1 MRPDESVVRAEGLTR
16 RFTGPDGR
24 PRVALDRA
32 SLSVTRGQLT
42 ALVGP
47 DGAGKTTLMRMMAGL
62 LAPDEGSLHVL
73 GLDVT
78 RNAQEVQ
85 DRISYMPQRFGLY
98 EDLSVQEN
106 LDLYAD
112 LHGVPQAVRRERF
125 ARLMAMTDLARFT
138 ARPAGKLSGGMK
150 QKLGLACT
158 LVRSPELLLLDE
170 PSVGVDPLSRRDLWE
185 ILLQLVR
192 DEQLSVVVSTAYM
205 DEAERCAHVHV
216 MNAGQVLANGT
227 PQALAQRAQGLAFVA
242 TPPGGMVARMLQARL
257 LDAASAV
264 VDAVPRGGQVRFIP
278 RPDVD
283 EAALR
288 PMLENVEVHPRP
300 AELEDAFMLML
311 RQHAEAV
318 GGQSSSEEPPAA
330 GVDRTLHGSWND
342 ALTAPAP
349 APAPAP
355 DGQRPAA
362 VTQQDLTAAFL
373 PLNEG
378 AGASRRDASG
388 VSLQTSAVL
397 PVTDHAEPVI
407 VVRDLVRR
415 FGDFTAVAST
425 SFEVRRGEIFGLLGP
440 NGAGKT
446 TTFRMLC
453 GLLPATSGSLQVAG
467 ANLRVAPARARARIG
482 YVAQKFSLYATLTV
496 RENLAF
502 YGAAYGL
509 HGRQLTERMDAML
522 QRFDLDPEAASGLLP
537 AGYRQR
543 LAMAAGLIHA
553 PDILFLDEP
562 TSGIDPLARRA
573 FWRTITALSAQGVT
587 IVITTHFMEEAEYC
601 DRIAIQDAGRMLALG
616 TPREVRTRAGG
627 AGSDMNAAFIA
638 IVERGRSGGGS

>member
-1 MRPDESVVRAEGLTR
+1 MRADESVVRAEGLTR

-24 PRVALDRA
+24 PRVALDRV

-73 GLDVT
+73 GRDVA

-125 ARLMAMTDLARFT
+125 ARLMAMTDLARFM
-138 ARPAGKLSGGMK
+138 ARPAGRLSGGMK

-216 MNAGQVLANGT
+216 MNAGHVLANGT
-227 PQALAQRAQGLAFVA
+227 PQALAQRAQGLTFVA
-242 TPPGGMVARMLQARL
+242 TPPGGMAARMLQARL

-264 VDAVPRGGQVRFIP
+264 VDAVPRGGQVRFIR

-288 PMLENVEVHPRP
+288 PLLENVEVHPRP

-311 RQHAEAV
+311 RQHAEAIV
-318 GGQSSSEEPPAA
+318 GQSSSEEPPAA
-330 GVDRTLHGSWND
+330 GTDRTLQGRRND
-342 ALTAPAP
+342 EPTAPA
-349 APAPAP
+349 
-355 DGQRPAA
+355 A
-362 VTQQDLTAAFL
+362 VEA
-373 PLNEG
+373 N
-378 AGASRRDASG
+378 
-388 VSLQTSAVL
+388 
-397 PVTDHAEPVI
+397 AEPVI

-509 HGRQLTERMDAML
+509 HGRQLTERIEAML
-522 QRFDLDPEAASGLLP
+522 QRFDLDPELS
-537 AGYRQR
+537 
-543 LAMAAGLIHA
+543 LIH
-553 PDILFLDEP
+553 I
-562 TSGIDPLARRA
+562 
-573 FWRTITALSAQGVT
+573 
-587 IVITTHFMEEAEYC
+587 
-601 DRIAIQDAGRMLALG
+601 
-616 TPREVRTRAGG
+616 
-627 AGSDMNAAFIA
+627 
-638 IVERGRSGGGS
+638 

>member
-24 PRVALDRA
+24 PRVALDRV

-78 RNAQEVQ
+78 RDAQAVQ

-125 ARLMAMTDLARFT
+125 VRLMAMTDLARFT

-216 MNAGQVLANGT
+216 MNAGHVLADGT
-227 PQALAQRAQGLAFVA
+227 PQALAQRAQGLTFVA
-242 TPPGGMVARMLQARL
+242 TPPGGMAARTLQARL

-264 VDAVPRGGQVRFIP
+264 VDAVPRGGQVRFIR

-283 EAALR
+283 EEALQ
-288 PMLENVEVHPRP
+288 PLLENVVVHPRP

-311 RQHAEAV
+311 HQHAEAV

-330 GVDRTLHGSWND
+330 GTDRTLQGRRNNEPT
-342 ALTAPAP
+342 AL
-349 APAPAP
+349 
-355 DGQRPAA
+355 AA
-362 VTQQDLTAAFL
+362 VEA
-373 PLNEG
+373 
-378 AGASRRDASG
+378 
-388 VSLQTSAVL
+388 
-397 PVTDHAEPVI
+397 HAEPVI

-509 HGRQLTERMDAML
+509 HGRQLTERMEAML
-522 QRFDLDPEAASGLLP
+522 QRFDLDPEAESGLLP

-616 TPREVRTRAGG
+616 TPHEVRELAGG
-627 AGSDMNAAFIA
+627 ARSDMNEAFIA
-638 IVERGRSGGGS
+638 IVEQGRREAVT

>member
-24 PRVALDRA
+24 PQVALDRV
-32 SLSVTRGQLT
+32 SLSVPRGQLT

-62 LAPDEGSLHVL
+62 LAPEEGSLHVL

-125 ARLMAMTDLARFT
+125 ARLMAMTDLARVT

-205 DEAERCAHVHV
+205 DEAERCTHVHV
-216 MNAGQVLANGT
+216 MNAGHVLANGT
-227 PQALAQRAQGLAFVA
+227 PQALAQRAQGLTFVA
-242 TPPGGMVARMLQARL
+242 TPPVGMAARMLQARL
-257 LDAASAV
+257 LDAVSTV
-264 VDAVPRGGQVRFIP
+264 VDAVPRGGQVRFIR

-288 PMLENVEVHPRP
+288 PLLEDVEVHPRP

-311 RQHAEAV
+311 RQHAEAA
-318 GGQSSSEEPPAA
+318 GGRSSSEGPPAA
-330 GVDRTLHGSWND
+330 GADRTLHGQRND
-342 ALTAPAP
+342 EPTAPVA
-349 APAPAP
+349 
-355 DGQRPAA
+355 
-362 VTQQDLTAAFL
+362 
-373 PLNEG
+373 
-378 AGASRRDASG
+378 
-388 VSLQTSAVL
+388 
-397 PVTDHAEPVI
+397 DHAEPVI

-496 RENLAF
+496 CENLAF

-509 HGRQLTERMDAML
+509 HGRQLAERMQAML
-522 QRFDLDPEAASGLLP
+522 QRFDLDPEAESGLLP

-616 TPREVRTRAGG
+616 TPHEVRELAGG
-627 AGSDMNAAFIA
+627 AGSDMNEAFIA
-638 IVERGRSGGGS
+638 IVEQGRREAVT

>member
-1 MRPDESVVRAEGLTR
+1 MRADESVVRAEGLTR

-24 PRVALDRA
+24 PLVALDRV
-32 SLSVTRGQLT
+32 SLSVPRGQLT

-62 LAPDEGSLHVL
+62 LAPDEGSLRVL

-78 RNAQEVQ
+78 RDAQAVQ

-216 MNAGQVLANGT
+216 MNAGHVLADGM
-227 PQALAQRAQGLAFVA
+227 PQALAQRAQGLTFVA
-242 TPPGGMVARMLQARL
+242 MPPGGMAARMLQARL
-257 LDAASAV
+257 LDAASVV
-264 VDAVPRGGQVRFIP
+264 VDAVPRGGQVRFIR
-278 RPDVD
+278 RPNVD

-288 PMLENVEVHPRP
+288 PLLENVEVHPRP

-311 RQHAEAV
+311 RQHAEAA
-318 GGQSSSEEPPAA
+318 GGQSSSEGLPAA
-330 GVDRTLHGSWND
+330 GTDRTLQGRRNSEP
-342 ALTAPAP
+342 T
-349 APAPAP
+349 AP

-362 VTQQDLTAAFL
+362 VTQQDLTEAFP

-388 VSLQTSAVL
+388 MSLQSAVL

-616 TPREVRTRAGG
+616 TPREVRTQAGG

-638 IVERGRSGGGS
+638 IVERGRGGGGA

>member
-1 MRPDESVVRAEGLTR
+1 MRPDDSVVRAEGLTR

-24 PRVALDRA
+24 PLVALDRV

-62 LAPDEGSLHVL
+62 LAPDEGSLRVL

-78 RNAQEVQ
+78 RDAQAVQ

-205 DEAERCAHVHV
+205 DEAERCAQVHV

-227 PQALAQRAQGLAFVA
+227 PQALAQRAQGLTFVA
-242 TPPGGMVARMLQARL
+242 MPPGGMAARMLQAQL
-257 LDAASAV
+257 LDAVSVV
-264 VDAVPRGGQVRFIP
+264 VDAVPRGGQVRFIR

-311 RQHAEAV
+311 RQHAETV

-330 GVDRTLHGSWND
+330 VTDRTLQGRRSSEP
-342 ALTAPAP
+342 T
-349 APAPAP
+349 AP

-362 VTQQDLTAAFL
+362 VMQQDLTAAVP

-616 TPREVRTRAGG
+616 TPHEVRELAGG
-627 AGSDMNAAFIA
+627 ARSDMNEAFIA
-638 IVERGRSGGGS
+638 IVEQGRREAVT

>member
-1 MRPDESVVRAEGLTR
+1 MRADESVVRAEGLTR

-24 PRVALDRA
+24 PLVALDRV

-73 GLDVT
+73 GRDVA

-106 LDLYAD
+106 LDLYAE

-216 MNAGQVLANGT
+216 MNAGQVLADGM
-227 PQALAQRAQGLAFVA
+227 PQALAQRAQGLTFVA
-242 TPPGGMVARMLQARL
+242 TPPDGMAARMLQARL
-257 LDAASAV
+257 LDAVSVV
-264 VDAVPRGGQVRFIP
+264 VDAVPSGGQVRFIR

-311 RQHAEAV
+311 RQHAEAA
-318 GGQSSSEEPPAA
+318 GGQSSSEGLPAA
-330 GVDRTLHGSWND
+330 GTDRTLQGRRNSGPT
-342 ALTAPAP
+342 ALAT
-349 APAPAP
+349 

-388 VSLQTSAVL
+388 MYLQTSAVL
-397 PVTDHAEPVI
+397 PVTDHAESVI

-509 HGRQLTERMDAML
+509 HGRQLTERIEAML
-522 QRFDLDPEAASGLLP
+522 QRFDLDPAAESGLLP

-616 TPREVRTRAGG
+616 TPREVRTQAGG

-638 IVERGRSGGGS
+638 IVERGRGGGGA

>member
-24 PRVALDRA
+24 PRVALDRV

-62 LAPDEGSLHVL
+62 LAPDEGSLRVL

-78 RNAQEVQ
+78 RDAQAVQ

-216 MNAGQVLANGT
+216 MNAGQVLADGM
-227 PQALAQRAQGLAFVA
+227 PQALAQRAQGLTFVA
-242 TPPGGMVARMLQARL
+242 TSPGGMAARTLQARL

-264 VDAVPRGGQVRFIP
+264 VDAVPRGGQVRFIR

-288 PMLENVEVHPRP
+288 PLLENVEVHPRP

-311 RQHAEAV
+311 RQHAEAA
-318 GGQSSSEEPPAA
+318 GGQSSSEGLPVA
-330 GVDRTLHGSWND
+330 GTDRTLQGRRNSGPT
-342 ALTAPAP
+342 AL
-349 APAPAP
+349 AP

-362 VTQQDLTAAFL
+362 VTQQDLTAVFP

-378 AGASRRDASG
+378 AEASRRDASG
-388 VSLQTSAVL
+388 VSLQSAVL

-425 SFEVRRGEIFGLLGP
+425 SFEVWRGEIFGLLGP

-509 HGRQLTERMDAML
+509 HGRQLTERMQAML
-522 QRFDLDPEAASGLLP
+522 QRFDLDPEAESGLLP

-543 LAMAAGLIHA
+543 LAMAAGLVHA

-616 TPREVRTRAGG
+616 TPHEVRELAGG
-627 AGSDMNAAFIA
+627 AGRDMNAAFIA

>member
-1 MRPDESVVRAEGLTR
+1 MRADESVVRAEGLTR

-24 PRVALDRA
+24 PRVALDRV

-78 RNAQEVQ
+78 RDAQAVQ

-125 ARLMAMTDLARFT
+125 VRLMAMTDLARFT

-216 MNAGQVLANGT
+216 MNAGQVLADGT
-227 PQALAQRAQGLAFVA
+227 PQALAQRAQGLTFVA
-242 TPPGGMVARMLQARL
+242 TPPDGVSARMLQAQL

-264 VDAVPRGGQVRFIP
+264 VDAVPRGGQVRFIR

-283 EAALR
+283 EEALQ
-288 PMLENVEVHPRP
+288 PLLENVVVHPRP

-330 GVDRTLHGSWND
+330 GTDRTLQVRRNNEP
-342 ALTAPAP
+342 TAPA
-349 APAPAP
+349 
-355 DGQRPAA
+355 A
-362 VTQQDLTAAFL
+362 VEA
-373 PLNEG
+373 N
-378 AGASRRDASG
+378 
-388 VSLQTSAVL
+388 
-397 PVTDHAEPVI
+397 AEPVI

-425 SFEVRRGEIFGLLGP
+425 SFEVLRGEIFGLLGP

-522 QRFDLDPEAASGLLP
+522 QRFDLDPEAESGLLP

-616 TPREVRTRAGG
+616 TPREVRELAG
-627 AGSDMNAAFIA
+627 AKGSDMNAAFIA

>member
-24 PRVALDRA
+24 PLVALDRV

-47 DGAGKTTLMRMMAGL
+47 DGAGKTTLMRLMAGL
-62 LAPDEGSLHVL
+62 LAPDEGTLHVL

-78 RNAQEVQ
+78 RNAQTVQ

-227 PQALAQRAQGLAFVA
+227 PQALAQRAQGLTFVA
-242 TPPGGMVARMLQARL
+242 TPPDGMAARMLQARL
-257 LDAASAV
+257 LDAVSVV
-264 VDAVPRGGQVRFIP
+264 VDAVPRGGQVRFIR

-283 EAALR
+283 EEALQ
-288 PMLENVEVHPRP
+288 PLLENAEVHPRP

-311 RQHAEAV
+311 RQHAEEA
-318 GGQSSSEEPPAA
+318 GGQSSSEGLPAA
-330 GVDRTLHGSWND
+330 GTDRTLQGRRNSEP
-342 ALTAPAP
+342 TAPN
-349 APAPAP
+349 
-355 DGQRPAA
+355 GQRPSA
-362 VTQQDLTAAFL
+362 VTQQDLTVAVP

-388 VSLQTSAVL
+388 VSLQSAVL

-453 GLLPATSGSLQVAG
+453 GLLQATSGSLQVAG

-496 RENLAF
+496 CENLAF

-509 HGRQLTERMDAML
+509 HGRQLAERMQAML
-522 QRFDLDPEAASGLLP
+522 QRFDLDPEAESGLLP

-616 TPREVRTRAGG
+616 TPHEVRELAGG
-627 AGSDMNAAFIA
+627 AGSDMNEAFIA
-638 IVERGRSGGGS
+638 IVEQGRREAVT

>member
-1 MRPDESVVRAEGLTR
+1 MRADESVVRAEGLTR

-24 PRVALDRA
+24 PLVALDRV
-32 SLSVTRGQLT
+32 SLSVPRGQLT

-78 RNAQEVQ
+78 RDAQAVQ

-125 ARLMAMTDLARFT
+125 ARLMAMTDLARFM

-216 MNAGQVLANGT
+216 MNAGHVLANGT
-227 PQALAQRAQGLAFVA
+227 PQALAQRAQGLTFVA
-242 TPPGGMVARMLQARL
+242 TPPGGMAARMLQARL

-264 VDAVPRGGQVRFIP
+264 VDAVPRGGQVRFIR

-288 PMLENVEVHPRP
+288 PLLENVEVHPRP

-311 RQHAEAV
+311 RQHAEAIV
-318 GGQSSSEEPPAA
+318 GQSSSEEPPAA
-330 GVDRTLHGSWND
+330 GTDRTLQGRRND
-342 ALTAPAP
+342 EPTAPA
-349 APAPAP
+349 
-355 DGQRPAA
+355 A
-362 VTQQDLTAAFL
+362 VEA
-373 PLNEG
+373 N
-378 AGASRRDASG
+378 
-388 VSLQTSAVL
+388 
-397 PVTDHAEPVI
+397 AEPVI

-509 HGRQLTERMDAML
+509 HGRQLTERIEAML

-616 TPREVRTRAGG
+616 TPHEVRTQAGE

>member
-1 MRPDESVVRAEGLTR
+1 MRPDEFVVRAEGLTR

-24 PRVALDRA
+24 PRVALDRV

-62 LAPDEGSLHVL
+62 LAPDEGSLRVL

-78 RNAQEVQ
+78 RDAQAVQ

-227 PQALAQRAQGLAFVA
+227 PQALAQRAQGLTFVA
-242 TPPGGMVARMLQARL
+242 TPPDGMAARMLQARL
-257 LDAASAV
+257 LDAVSVV
-264 VDAVPRGGQVRFIP
+264 VDAVPRGGQVRFIR

-283 EAALR
+283 EEALQ
-288 PMLENVEVHPRP
+288 PLLENAEVHPRP

-311 RQHAEAV
+311 RQHAEAA
-318 GGQSSSEEPPAA
+318 GGQSSSEGPPAA
-330 GVDRTLHGSWND
+330 GADRTLQGRRND
-342 ALTAPAP
+342 EPTAP
-349 APAPAP
+349 
-355 DGQRPAA
+355 
-362 VTQQDLTAAFL
+362 V
-373 PLNEG
+373 E
-378 AGASRRDASG
+378 
-388 VSLQTSAVL
+388 
-397 PVTDHAEPVI
+397 DHAEPVI
-407 VVRDLVRR
+407 VVRNLVRR

-509 HGRQLTERMDAML
+509 HGRQLTERIEAML
-522 QRFDLDPEAASGLLP
+522 QRFDLDPEAESGLLP

-616 TPREVRTRAGG
+616 TPHEVRELAGG
-627 AGSDMNAAFIA
+627 ARSDMNEAFIA
-638 IVERGRSGGGS
+638 IVEQGRREAVT

>member
-1 MRPDESVVRAEGLTR
+1 MRPDDSVVRAEGLTR

-24 PRVALDRA
+24 PLVALDRV
-32 SLSVTRGQLT
+32 SLSVTQGQLT

-216 MNAGQVLANGT
+216 MNAGHVLADGM
-227 PQALAQRAQGLAFVA
+227 PQALAQRAQGLTFVA
-242 TPPGGMVARMLQARL
+242 MPPGGMAARMLQARL

-264 VDAVPRGGQVRFIP
+264 VDAVPRGGQVRFIR

-283 EAALR
+283 EEALQ
-288 PMLENVEVHPRP
+288 PLLENVVVHPRP

-330 GVDRTLHGSWND
+330 GTDRTLQGRRND
-342 ALTAPAP
+342 EPTAPA
-349 APAPAP
+349 
-355 DGQRPAA
+355 A
-362 VTQQDLTAAFL
+362 VEA
-373 PLNEG
+373 N
-378 AGASRRDASG
+378 
-388 VSLQTSAVL
+388 
-397 PVTDHAEPVI
+397 AEPVI

-425 SFEVRRGEIFGLLGP
+425 SFEVWRGEIFGLLGP

-509 HGRQLTERMDAML
+509 HGRQLTERIEAML
-522 QRFDLDPEAASGLLP
+522 QRFDLDPEAESGLLP

-616 TPREVRTRAGG
+616 TPHEVRELAGG
-627 AGSDMNAAFIA
+627 AGSDMNEAFIA
-638 IVERGRSGGGS
+638 IVEQGRREAVT

>member
-24 PRVALDRA
+24 PLVALDRV

-78 RNAQEVQ
+78 RNAQAVQ

-227 PQALAQRAQGLAFVA
+227 PQALAQRAQGLTFVA
-242 TPPGGMVARMLQARL
+242 MPPGGMAARMLQARL

-264 VDAVPRGGQVRFIP
+264 VDAVPRGGQVRFIR

-283 EAALR
+283 EDALQ
-288 PMLENVEVHPRP
+288 PLLENVEVHPRP

-311 RQHAEAV
+311 RQHAEAA
-318 GGQSSSEEPPAA
+318 GGQSSSEGLPAA
-330 GVDRTLHGSWND
+330 GTDRTLQGRRND
-342 ALTAPAP
+342 EPTAPA
-349 APAPAP
+349 
-355 DGQRPAA
+355 A
-362 VTQQDLTAAFL
+362 VEA
-373 PLNEG
+373 N
-378 AGASRRDASG
+378 
-388 VSLQTSAVL
+388 
-397 PVTDHAEPVI
+397 AEPVI

-425 SFEVRRGEIFGLLGP
+425 SFEVLRGEIFGLLGP

-522 QRFDLDPEAASGLLP
+522 QRFDLDPEAESGLLP

-616 TPREVRTRAGG
+616 TPREVRELAG
-627 AGSDMNAAFIA
+627 AKGSDMNAAFIA

>member
-24 PRVALDRA
+24 PLVALDRV

-78 RNAQEVQ
+78 RDAQAVQ

-192 DEQLSVVVSTAYM
+192 GEQLSVVVSTAYM

-227 PQALAQRAQGLAFVA
+227 PQALAHRAQGLTFVA
-242 TPPGGMVARMLQARL
+242 TPPGGMAARMLQARL
-257 LDAASAV
+257 LDAASLV
-264 VDAVPRGGQVRFIP
+264 VDAVPRGGQVRFIR

-283 EAALR
+283 EEALQ
-288 PMLENVEVHPRP
+288 PLLENVVVHPRP

-311 RQHAEAV
+311 RQHAEAA
-318 GGQSSSEEPPAA
+318 GGQSSSEGLPAA
-330 GVDRTLHGSWND
+330 GADRTLQGRRND
-342 ALTAPAP
+342 EPTAP
-349 APAPAP
+349 
-355 DGQRPAA
+355 
-362 VTQQDLTAAFL
+362 V
-373 PLNEG
+373 E
-378 AGASRRDASG
+378 
-388 VSLQTSAVL
+388 
-397 PVTDHAEPVI
+397 DHAEPVI

-425 SFEVRRGEIFGLLGP
+425 SFEVWRGEIFGLLGP

-509 HGRQLTERMDAML
+509 HGRQLTERIEAML
-522 QRFDLDPEAASGLLP
+522 QRFDLDPAAESGLLP

-616 TPREVRTRAGG
+616 TPRDVRTQAGE

-638 IVERGRSGGGS
+638 IVERGRREAVT

>member
-1 MRPDESVVRAEGLTR
+1 MRADESVVRAEGLTR

-24 PRVALDRA
+24 PRVALDRV

-73 GLDVT
+73 GRDVT
-78 RNAQEVQ
+78 RNAQAVQ

-216 MNAGQVLANGT
+216 MNAGHVLADGM
-227 PQALAQRAQGLAFVA
+227 PQALAQRAQGLTFVA
-242 TPPGGMVARMLQARL
+242 MPPGGMAARMLQARL

-264 VDAVPRGGQVRFIP
+264 VDAVPRGGQVRFIR

-283 EAALR
+283 EEALQ
-288 PMLENVEVHPRP
+288 PLLENVVVHPRP

-330 GVDRTLHGSWND
+330 GADRTLHGSWND
-342 ALTAPAP
+342 ALT
-349 APAPAP
+349 APAP

-362 VTQQDLTAAFL
+362 VTQQDLTAAFP

-388 VSLQTSAVL
+388 VSLQSAVL

-425 SFEVRRGEIFGLLGP
+425 SFEVWRGEIFGLLGP

-509 HGRQLTERMDAML
+509 HGRQLTERIEAML
-522 QRFDLDPEAASGLLP
+522 QRFDLDPEAESGLLP

-616 TPREVRTRAGG
+616 TPREVRTQAGE

-638 IVERGRSGGGS
+638 IVEQGRREAVT

>member
-1 MRPDESVVRAEGLTR
+1 MRADESVVRAEGLTR

-24 PRVALDRA
+24 PLVALDRV
-32 SLSVTRGQLT
+32 SLSVPRGQLT

-78 RNAQEVQ
+78 RDAQAVQ

-205 DEAERCAHVHV
+205 DEAERCTHVHV
-216 MNAGQVLANGT
+216 MNAGHVLANGT
-227 PQALAQRAQGLAFVA
+227 PQALAQRAQGLTFVA
-242 TPPGGMVARMLQARL
+242 TPPVGMAARMLQARL
-257 LDAASAV
+257 LDAASAA
-264 VDAVPRGGQVRFIP
+264 VDAVPRGGQVRFIR

-311 RQHAEAV
+311 RQHAEAA
-318 GGQSSSEEPPAA
+318 GGQSSSEGLPAA
-330 GVDRTLHGSWND
+330 GADRTLQGRRND
-342 ALTAPAP
+342 EPTAPA
-349 APAPAP
+349 A
-355 DGQRPAA
+355 
-362 VTQQDLTAAFL
+362 
-373 PLNEG
+373 
-378 AGASRRDASG
+378 
-388 VSLQTSAVL
+388 
-397 PVTDHAEPVI
+397 VTDHAEPVI

-509 HGRQLTERMDAML
+509 HGRQLTERIEAML
-522 QRFDLDPEAASGLLP
+522 QRFDLDPAAESGLLP

-573 FWRTITALSAQGVT
+573 FWRTITVLSAQGVT

-616 TPREVRTRAGG
+616 TPREVRELAGG
-627 AGSDMNAAFIA
+627 AGSDMNEAFIA
-638 IVERGRSGGGS
+638 IVEQGRREAVT

>member
-242 TPPGGMVARMLQARL
+242 TPPDGMAARMLQARL
-257 LDAASAV
+257 LDAVSVV
-264 VDAVPRGGQVRFIP
+264 VDAVPSGGQVRFIR

-311 RQHAEAV
+311 RQHAEAA
-318 GGQSSSEEPPAA
+318 GGQSSSEGLPAA
-330 GVDRTLHGSWND
+330 GTDRTLQGRRNSGPT
-342 ALTAPAP
+342 ALAT
-349 APAPAP
+349 

-388 VSLQTSAVL
+388 MYLQTSAVL
-397 PVTDHAEPVI
+397 PVTDHAESVI

-467 ANLRVAPARARARIG
+467 ANLRVAPARARARARIG

-509 HGRQLTERMDAML
+509 HGRQLTERMQAML
-522 QRFDLDPEAASGLLP
+522 QRFDLDPEAESGLLP

-616 TPREVRTRAGG
+616 TPREVRTQAGG

-638 IVERGRSGGGS
+638 IVERGRGGGGA

>member
-24 PRVALDRA
+24 PLVALDRV

-227 PQALAQRAQGLAFVA
+227 PQALAQRAQGLTFVA
-242 TPPGGMVARMLQARL
+242 MPPSGMAARMLQARL

-264 VDAVPRGGQVRFIP
+264 VDAVPSGGQVRFIR

-288 PMLENVEVHPRP
+288 PLLENVKVHPRP

-311 RQHAEAV
+311 RQHAEAA
-318 GGQSSSEEPPAA
+318 GGQSSSEGLPAA
-330 GVDRTLHGSWND
+330 GTDRTLQGRRNSEP
-342 ALTAPAP
+342 T
-349 APAPAP
+349 AP
-355 DGQRPAA
+355 DGQRPSA
-362 VTQQDLTAAFL
+362 VTQQDRTVAVP

-388 VSLQTSAVL
+388 VSLQSAVL

-509 HGRQLTERMDAML
+509 HGRQLAERTQAML
-522 QRFDLDPEAASGLLP
+522 QRFDLDPEAESGLLP

-616 TPREVRTRAGG
+616 TPHEVRELAGG

>member
-24 PRVALDRA
+24 PLVALDRV
-32 SLSVTRGQLT
+32 SLSVPRGQLT

-78 RNAQEVQ
+78 RNAQAVQ

-112 LHGVPQAVRRERF
+112 LHGVPQAVRCERF

-216 MNAGQVLANGT
+216 MNAGQVLADGT
-227 PQALAQRAQGLAFVA
+227 PQVLAQRAQGLTFVA
-242 TPPGGMVARMLQARL
+242 TPPDGVSARMLQAQL

-264 VDAVPRGGQVRFIP
+264 VDAVPRGGQVRFIR

-283 EAALR
+283 EEALQ
-288 PMLENVEVHPRP
+288 PLLENVVVHPRP
-300 AELEDAFMLML
+300 VELEDAFMLML

-330 GVDRTLHGSWND
+330 GTDRTLQGRRND
-342 ALTAPAP
+342 EPTAPA
-349 APAPAP
+349 
-355 DGQRPAA
+355 A
-362 VTQQDLTAAFL
+362 VEA
-373 PLNEG
+373 N
-378 AGASRRDASG
+378 
-388 VSLQTSAVL
+388 
-397 PVTDHAEPVI
+397 AEPVI

-425 SFEVRRGEIFGLLGP
+425 SFEVLRGEIFGLLGP

-522 QRFDLDPEAASGLLP
+522 QRFDLDPEAESGLLP

-616 TPREVRTRAGG
+616 TPREVRELAG
-627 AGSDMNAAFIA
+627 AKGSDMNAAFIA

>member
-1 MRPDESVVRAEGLTR
+1 MRPDEFVVRAEGLTR

-24 PRVALDRA
+24 PRVALDRV

-73 GLDVT
+73 GRDVA

-216 MNAGQVLANGT
+216 MNAGHVLADGM
-227 PQALAQRAQGLAFVA
+227 PQALAQRAQGLTFVA
-242 TPPGGMVARMLQARL
+242 MPPGGMAARMLQARL

-264 VDAVPRGGQVRFIP
+264 VDAVPRGGQVRFIR

-283 EAALR
+283 EEALQ
-288 PMLENVEVHPRP
+288 PLLENVVVHPRP

-318 GGQSSSEEPPAA
+318 VGQSSSEEPPAA
-330 GVDRTLHGSWND
+330 GTDRTLQGRRND
-342 ALTAPAP
+342 EPTAPA
-349 APAPAP
+349 
-355 DGQRPAA
+355 A
-362 VTQQDLTAAFL
+362 VEA
-373 PLNEG
+373 N
-378 AGASRRDASG
+378 
-388 VSLQTSAVL
+388 
-397 PVTDHAEPVI
+397 AEPVI

-467 ANLRVAPARARARIG
+467 ANLRMAPARARARIG

-509 HGRQLTERMDAML
+509 HGRQLTERMQAML
-522 QRFDLDPEAASGLLP
+522 KRFDLDPEAESGLLP

-616 TPREVRTRAGG
+616 TPREVRELAGG
-627 AGSDMNAAFIA
+627 AGSDMNEAFIA
-638 IVERGRSGGGS
+638 IVEQGRREAVT

>member
-24 PRVALDRA
+24 PRVALDRV

-62 LAPDEGSLHVL
+62 LAPDEGSLRVL

-78 RNAQEVQ
+78 RDAQAVQ

-192 DEQLSVVVSTAYM
+192 DEKLSVVVSTAYM

-216 MNAGQVLANGT
+216 MNAGHVLADGM
-227 PQALAQRAQGLAFVA
+227 PQALAQRAQGLTFVA
-242 TPPGGMVARMLQARL
+242 MPPGGMAARMLQARL
-257 LDAASAV
+257 LDAASVV
-264 VDAVPRGGQVRFIP
+264 VDAVPRGGQVRFIR
-278 RPDVD
+278 RPNVD

-288 PMLENVEVHPRP
+288 PLLENVEVHPRP

-311 RQHAEAV
+311 RQHAEAA
-318 GGQSSSEEPPAA
+318 GGQSSSEGLPAA
-330 GVDRTLHGSWND
+330 GTDRTLQGRRNSEP
-342 ALTAPAP
+342 T
-349 APAPAP
+349 AP

-397 PVTDHAEPVI
+397 PVTDHAESVI

-509 HGRQLTERMDAML
+509 HGRQLTERIEAML
-522 QRFDLDPEAASGLLP
+522 QRFDLDPEAESGLLP

-543 LAMAAGLIHA
+543 LAMAAGLVHA

-616 TPREVRTRAGG
+616 TPRDVRTQAGE

-638 IVERGRSGGGS
+638 IVEQGRREAVT

>member
-1 MRPDESVVRAEGLTR
+1 MRPDDSVVRAEGLTR

-24 PRVALDRA
+24 PLVALDRV
-32 SLSVTRGQLT
+32 SLSVPRGQLT

-62 LAPDEGSLHVL
+62 LAPEEGSLHVL

-216 MNAGQVLANGT
+216 MNAGHVLANGT
-227 PQALAQRAQGLAFVA
+227 PQALAQRAQGLTFVA
-242 TPPGGMVARMLQARL
+242 TPPVGMAARMLQARL
-257 LDAASAV
+257 LDAVSTV
-264 VDAVPRGGQVRFIP
+264 VDAVPRGGQVRFIR

-288 PMLENVEVHPRP
+288 PLLEDVEVHPRP

-311 RQHAEAV
+311 RQHAEAA
-318 GGQSSSEEPPAA
+318 GGRSSSEGPPAA
-330 GVDRTLHGSWND
+330 GADRTLHGQRND
-342 ALTAPAP
+342 EPTAPVA
-349 APAPAP
+349 
-355 DGQRPAA
+355 
-362 VTQQDLTAAFL
+362 
-373 PLNEG
+373 
-378 AGASRRDASG
+378 
-388 VSLQTSAVL
+388 
-397 PVTDHAEPVI
+397 DHAEPVI

-509 HGRQLTERMDAML
+509 HGRQLAERMQAML
-522 QRFDLDPEAASGLLP
+522 QRFDLDPEAESGLLP

-616 TPREVRTRAGG
+616 TPHEVRELAGG
-627 AGSDMNAAFIA
+627 AGSDMNEAFIA
-638 IVERGRSGGGS
+638 IVEQGRREAVT

>member
-24 PRVALDRA
+24 PLVALDRV

-78 RNAQEVQ
+78 RDAQAVQ

-227 PQALAQRAQGLAFVA
+227 PQALAQRAQGLTFVA
-242 TPPGGMVARMLQARL
+242 MPPSGMAARMLQARL

-264 VDAVPRGGQVRFIP
+264 VDAVPSGGQVRFIR

-288 PMLENVEVHPRP
+288 PLLENVKVHPRP

-311 RQHAEAV
+311 RQHAEAA
-318 GGQSSSEEPPAA
+318 GGQSSSEGLPAA
-330 GVDRTLHGSWND
+330 GTDRTLQGRRNSEP
-342 ALTAPAP
+342 T
-349 APAPAP
+349 AP
-355 DGQRPAA
+355 DGQRPSA
-362 VTQQDLTAAFL
+362 VTQQDRTVAVP

-388 VSLQTSAVL
+388 VSLQSAVL

-509 HGRQLTERMDAML
+509 HGRQLAERTQAML
-522 QRFDLDPEAASGLLP
+522 QRFDLDPEAESGLLP

-616 TPREVRTRAGG
+616 TPREVRELAGG
-627 AGSDMNAAFIA
+627 AGSDMNEAFIA
-638 IVERGRSGGGS
+638 IVEQGRREAVT

>member
-1 MRPDESVVRAEGLTR
+1 MRPDDSVVRAEGLTR

-24 PRVALDRA
+24 PLVALDRV
-32 SLSVTRGQLT
+32 SLSVTQGQLT

-62 LAPDEGSLHVL
+62 LALDEGSLHVL

-216 MNAGQVLANGT
+216 MNAGHVLANGT
-227 PQALAQRAQGLAFVA
+227 PQALAQRAQGLTFVA
-242 TPPGGMVARMLQARL
+242 TPPVGMVARMLQARL

-264 VDAVPRGGQVRFIP
+264 VDAVPRGGQVRFIR

-283 EAALR
+283 EEALQSL
-288 PMLENVEVHPRP
+288 LEDVEVHPRP

-311 RQHAEAV
+311 RQHAEAA
-318 GGQSSSEEPPAA
+318 GGQSSSEGPPAA
-330 GVDRTLHGSWND
+330 GADRTLHGQRND
-342 ALTAPAP
+342 EPTAPVA
-349 APAPAP
+349 
-355 DGQRPAA
+355 
-362 VTQQDLTAAFL
+362 
-373 PLNEG
+373 
-378 AGASRRDASG
+378 
-388 VSLQTSAVL
+388 
-397 PVTDHAEPVI
+397 DHAEPVI

-496 RENLAF
+496 CENLAF

-509 HGRQLTERMDAML
+509 HGRQLAERMQAML
-522 QRFDLDPEAASGLLP
+522 QRFDLDPEAESGLLP

-616 TPREVRTRAGG
+616 TPHEVRELAGG
-627 AGSDMNAAFIA
+627 AGSDMNEAFIA
-638 IVERGRSGGGS
+638 IVEQGRREAVT

>member
-24 PRVALDRA
+24 PRVALDRV

-62 LAPDEGSLHVL
+62 LAPDEGSLRVL

-78 RNAQEVQ
+78 RDAQAVQ

-125 ARLMAMTDLARFT
+125 AQLMAMTDLARFT

-192 DEQLSVVVSTAYM
+192 DEKLSVVVSTAYM

-216 MNAGQVLANGT
+216 MNVGQVLADGM
-227 PQALAQRAQGLAFVA
+227 PQALAQRAQGITFVA
-242 TPPGGMVARMLQARL
+242 TPPGGMAARMLQARL
-257 LDAASAV
+257 LDAASVV
-264 VDAVPRGGQVRFIP
+264 VDAVPRGGQVRFIR
-278 RPDVD
+278 RPNVD

-288 PMLENVEVHPRP
+288 PLLENVEVHPRP

-311 RQHAEAV
+311 RQHAEAA
-318 GGQSSSEEPPAA
+318 GGQSSSEGLPAA
-330 GVDRTLHGSWND
+330 GTDRTLQGRRNSEP
-342 ALTAPAP
+342 T
-349 APAPAP
+349 AP

-362 VTQQDLTAAFL
+362 VTQQDLTAAFP

-388 VSLQTSAVL
+388 MYLQTSAVL
-397 PVTDHAEPVI
+397 PVTDHAESVI

-616 TPREVRTRAGG
+616 TPHEVRELAGG
-627 AGSDMNAAFIA
+627 AGRDMNAAFIA
-638 IVERGRSGGGS
+638 IVEQGRREAVT

>member
-16 RFTGPDGR
+16 RFTGSDGR
-24 PRVALDRA
+24 PRVALDRV

-47 DGAGKTTLMRMMAGL
+47 DGAGKTTLMRMTAGL

-78 RNAQEVQ
+78 RNAQAVQ

-216 MNAGQVLANGT
+216 MNAGQVLADGM
-227 PQALAQRAQGLAFVA
+227 PQALAQRAQGLTFVA
-242 TPPGGMVARMLQARL
+242 TPPGGMAARVLQARL
-257 LDAASAV
+257 LDAASVV
-264 VDAVPRGGQVRFIP
+264 VDAVPRGGQVRFI
-278 RPDVD
+278 RRLDVD

-288 PMLENVEVHPRP
+288 PLLENVEVHPRP

-311 RQHAEAV
+311 RQHAEAA
-318 GGQSSSEEPPAA
+318 GGQSSLEGLPVA
-330 GVDRTLHGSWND
+330 GTDRTLQGRRNSEP
-342 ALTAPAP
+342 T
-349 APAPAP
+349 AP
-355 DGQRPAA
+355 DGQRPSA
-362 VTQQDLTAAFL
+362 VTQQDLTAAVP

-388 VSLQTSAVL
+388 VSLQSAVL
-397 PVTDHAEPVI
+397 PVTDHADPVI

-616 TPREVRTRAGG
+616 TPREVRELAGG
-627 AGSDMNAAFIA
+627 AGRDMNAAFIA
-638 IVERGRSGGGS
+638 IVEQGRGGGGV

>member
-1 MRPDESVVRAEGLTR
+1 MRADESVVRAEGLTR

-24 PRVALDRA
+24 PLVALDRV

-78 RNAQEVQ
+78 RDAQAVQ

-125 ARLMAMTDLARFT
+125 VRLMAMTDLARFT

-216 MNAGQVLANGT
+216 MNAGHVLADGT
-227 PQALAQRAQGLAFVA
+227 PQALAQRAQGLTFVA
-242 TPPGGMVARMLQARL
+242 TPPGGMAARMLQARL
-257 LDAASAV
+257 LDAASVV
-264 VDAVPRGGQVRFIP
+264 VDAVPRGGQVRFIR

-283 EAALR
+283 EEALQ
-288 PMLENVEVHPRP
+288 PLLENVVVHPRP

-330 GVDRTLHGSWND
+330 GTDRTLQGRRND
-342 ALTAPAP
+342 EPTAPA
-349 APAPAP
+349 
-355 DGQRPAA
+355 A
-362 VTQQDLTAAFL
+362 VEA
-373 PLNEG
+373 N
-378 AGASRRDASG
+378 
-388 VSLQTSAVL
+388 
-397 PVTDHAEPVI
+397 AEPVI

-425 SFEVRRGEIFGLLGP
+425 SFEVLRGEIFGLLGP

-522 QRFDLDPEAASGLLP
+522 QRFDLDPEAESGLLP

-616 TPREVRTRAGG
+616 TPREVRELAG
-627 AGSDMNAAFIA
+627 AKGSDMNAAFIA

>member
-1 MRPDESVVRAEGLTR
+1 MRADESVVRAEGLTR

-24 PRVALDRA
+24 PLVALDRV
-32 SLSVTRGQLT
+32 SLSVPRGQLT

-78 RNAQEVQ
+78 RDAQAVQ

-125 ARLMAMTDLARFT
+125 AQLMAMTDLARFT

-205 DEAERCAHVHV
+205 DEAERCTHVHV
-216 MNAGQVLANGT
+216 MNAGHVLANGT
-227 PQALAQRAQGLAFVA
+227 PQALAQRAQGLTFVA
-242 TPPGGMVARMLQARL
+242 TPPVGMAARMLQARL
-257 LDAASAV
+257 LDAASAA
-264 VDAVPRGGQVRFIP
+264 VDAVPRGGQVRFIR

-311 RQHAEAV
+311 RQHAEAA
-318 GGQSSSEEPPAA
+318 GGQSSSEGLPAA
-330 GVDRTLHGSWND
+330 GADRTLQGRRND
-342 ALTAPAP
+342 EPTAPA
-349 APAPAP
+349 A
-355 DGQRPAA
+355 
-362 VTQQDLTAAFL
+362 
-373 PLNEG
+373 
-378 AGASRRDASG
+378 
-388 VSLQTSAVL
+388 
-397 PVTDHAEPVI
+397 VTDHAEPVI

-509 HGRQLTERMDAML
+509 HGRQLTERIEAML
-522 QRFDLDPEAASGLLP
+522 QRFDLDPAAESGLLP

-573 FWRTITALSAQGVT
+573 FWRTITVLSAQGVT

-616 TPREVRTRAGG
+616 TPRDVRTQAGE

-638 IVERGRSGGGS
+638 IVERWRREAVT

>member
-1 MRPDESVVRAEGLTR
+1 MRADESVVRAEGLTR

-24 PRVALDRA
+24 PLVALDRV
-32 SLSVTRGQLT
+32 SLSVARGQLT

-78 RNAQEVQ
+78 RDAQAVQ

-205 DEAERCAHVHV
+205 DEAERCTHVHV
-216 MNAGQVLANGT
+216 MNAGHVLANGT
-227 PQALAQRAQGLAFVA
+227 PQALAQRAQGLTFVA
-242 TPPGGMVARMLQARL
+242 TPPVGMAARMLQARL

-342 ALTAPAP
+342 ALT

-509 HGRQLTERMDAML
+509 HGRQLTERMQAML
-522 QRFDLDPEAASGLLP
+522 KRFDLDPEAESGLLP

-543 LAMAAGLIHA
+543 LAMAAGLVHA

-616 TPREVRTRAGG
+616 TPHEVRELAGG
-627 AGSDMNAAFIA
+627 AGSDMNEAFIA
-638 IVERGRSGGGS
+638 IVEQGRREAVT

>member
-1 MRPDESVVRAEGLTR
+1 MRADESVVRAEGLTR

-24 PRVALDRA
+24 PRVALDRV

-78 RNAQEVQ
+78 RNAQAVQ

-216 MNAGQVLANGT
+216 MNAGHVLADGM
-227 PQALAQRAQGLAFVA
+227 PQALAQRAQGLTFVA
-242 TPPGGMVARMLQARL
+242 MPPGGMAARMLQARL
-257 LDAASAV
+257 LDAVSVV
-264 VDAVPRGGQVRFIP
+264 VDAVPRGGQVRFIR

-283 EAALR
+283 EEALQ
-288 PMLENVEVHPRP
+288 PLLENVVVHPRP

-330 GVDRTLHGSWND
+330 GADRTLHGSWND
-342 ALTAPAP
+342 ALT
-349 APAPAP
+349 APAP

-362 VTQQDLTAAFL
+362 VTQQDLTAAFP

-388 VSLQTSAVL
+388 VSLQSAVL

-509 HGRQLTERMDAML
+509 HGRQLTERIEAML
-522 QRFDLDPEAASGLLP
+522 QRFDLDPAAESGLLP

-543 LAMAAGLIHA
+543 LAMAAGLIHS

-601 DRIAIQDAGRMLALG
+601 DRIAIQDAGRMLAMG
-616 TPREVRTRAGG
+616 TPHEVRTQAGE

-638 IVERGRSGGGS
+638 IVEQGRREAVT

>member
-1 MRPDESVVRAEGLTR
+1 MRPDDSVVRAEGLTR

-24 PRVALDRA
+24 PQVALDRV
-32 SLSVTRGQLT
+32 SLSVTQGQLT

-62 LAPDEGSLHVL
+62 LAPEEGSLHVL

-205 DEAERCAHVHV
+205 DEAERCTHVHV
-216 MNAGQVLANGT
+216 MNAGHVLANGT
-227 PQALAQRAQGLAFVA
+227 PQALAQRAQGLTFVA
-242 TPPGGMVARMLQARL
+242 TPPVGMAARMLQARL
-257 LDAASAV
+257 LDAVSTV
-264 VDAVPRGGQVRFIP
+264 VDAVPRGGQVRFIR

-288 PMLENVEVHPRP
+288 PLLEDVEVHPRP

-311 RQHAEAV
+311 RQHAEAA
-318 GGQSSSEEPPAA
+318 GGRSSSEGPPAA
-330 GVDRTLHGSWND
+330 GADRTLHGQRND
-342 ALTAPAP
+342 EPTAPVA
-349 APAPAP
+349 
-355 DGQRPAA
+355 
-362 VTQQDLTAAFL
+362 
-373 PLNEG
+373 
-378 AGASRRDASG
+378 
-388 VSLQTSAVL
+388 
-397 PVTDHAEPVI
+397 DHAEPVI

-509 HGRQLTERMDAML
+509 HGRQLAERTQAML
-522 QRFDLDPEAASGLLP
+522 QRFDLDPEAESGLLP

-616 TPREVRTRAGG
+616 TPHEVRELAGG
-627 AGSDMNAAFIA
+627 ARSDMNEAFIA
-638 IVERGRSGGGS
+638 IVEQGRREAVT